1 MYTAEQAREDVTN
14 VEIDKERE
22 NSKSEKERVDK
33 IIKSTKSDNT
43 VW

>member
-1 MYTAEQAREDVTN
+1 MD

-33 IIKSTKSDNT
+33 IIKSTKSDKT